1 MKALFYCL
9 QILAME
15 DVHTSPC
22 PQFMNDVSTQE
33 NCDCDLDGWPA
44 IDICA
49 GRMTLKRK
57 GEEEGYSAAKRARL
71 IDLEDT
77 EETFGSLGNSTSSVH
92 SNLLLNEKGDDNDD
106 VVLVLDTDT
115 HLLWEV
121 AELLNDLKL

>member
-77 EETFGSLGNSTSSVH
+77 EETFGSLGRTFSQECPENA
-92 SNLLLNEKGDDNDD
+92 DNYILILGMEEE
-106 VVLVLDTDT
+106 LVK
-115 HLLWEV
+115 EMG
-121 AELLNDLKL
+121 